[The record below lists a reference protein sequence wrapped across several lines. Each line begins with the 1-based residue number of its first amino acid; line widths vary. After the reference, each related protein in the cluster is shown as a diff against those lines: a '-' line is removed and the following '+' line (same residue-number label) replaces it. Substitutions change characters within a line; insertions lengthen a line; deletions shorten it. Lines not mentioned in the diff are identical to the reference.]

1 MVSFRVIGVV
11 VALGLAASGFAIVVL
26 SRHREP
32 PRAVRAVALSADSR
46 WLASGSADGIVRVFD
61 LRDRAVPA
69 RALEFPGNL
78 NDLRFSSDSD
88 SLAVANRNISIV
100 AITGG
105 GGVRVLRDDEAN
117 YGAVRFSPDG
127 RSMLTINGKGAV
139 QIIDRATASVRT
151 VYCCSSIWGDVDFS
165 ADGKR
170 IVWAG
175 HWPGVWDLRSASLV
189 GRLTASREEMTFGP
203 VGMDDAIYMGSQDG
217 RVHRWDL
224 ATRRAMGKSPPLVG
238 YVRSLALLGASGWVA
253 YAATGGPVHVWNPA
267 TGEARVV
274 GAARATSNLVF
285 DGFGNRVAFGTAA
298 GNVEFWDL
306 VQGRLL
312 AMVPGYWQDGVG
324 RTVQS
329 TP

>member
-1 MVSFRVIGVV
+1 MRSFRVLGVV
-11 VALGLAASGFAIVVL
+11 VALGVAASGFAIAVL

-32 PRAVRAVALSADSR
+32 SRAVRSIAVSADSR
-46 WLASGSADGIVRVFD
+46 WLASGSENGTVRVFD

-78 NDLRFSSDSD
+78 NDLRFSPDSD

-127 RSMLTINGKGAV
+127 RSILTINGKGAV
-139 QIIDRATASVRT
+139 QIVDRATASVRT

-165 ADGKR
+165 PDGNR

-175 HWPGVWDLRSASLV
+175 HWPGVWGFRSASME

-203 VGMDDAIYMGSQDG
+203 VGIGEAIYMGSQDG
-217 RVHRWDL
+217 RVHQWDL
-224 ATRRAMGKSPPLVG
+224 ESRRAMSKSPPLVG
-238 YVRSLALLGASGWVA
+238 YVRSLVLLGASGWVA
-253 YAATGGPVHVWNPA
+253 YAATGGPVHMWNSA

-274 GAARATSNLVF
+274 SAARATSNLVF
-285 DGFGNRVAFGTAA
+285 DGFGNRVALGTAA
-298 GNVEFWDL
+298 GTVEFWDL

-312 AMVPGYWQDGVG
+312 GTLSGE
-324 RTVQS
+324 
-329 TP
+329 